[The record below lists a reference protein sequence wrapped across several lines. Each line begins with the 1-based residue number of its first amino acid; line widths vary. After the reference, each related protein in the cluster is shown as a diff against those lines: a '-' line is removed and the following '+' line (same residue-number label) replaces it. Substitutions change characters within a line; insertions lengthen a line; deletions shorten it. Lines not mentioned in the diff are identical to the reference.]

1 MEERG
6 ASTAATGGDC
16 AASAHVTIRGLT
28 KRFTDAVV
36 YDRFD
41 LDIPR
46 GKLVSVFGPNG
57 CGKSTLI
64 NMIAGLIPAD
74 AGEILFDGKPL
85 RDIKFGYVFQNYR
98 EALFPWL
105 RAIDNIQYPLKLMK
119 LPKAERRA
127 RGADGRQ
134 PRRQDRPQPLSLRA
148 VGRPAAAR
156 LDHAGARGGTANS
169 FSRRAVLGAR
179 LRDDAVH
186 ARPAPA
192 HLRGDGN
199 DDGTRLARPR
209 GGGLSR
215 RPHSPALA
223 PSGMHCRLRAL
234 RRRATPHRRDAVAAR
249 LRPNQGALPRHIP
262 AGGSQGMTRFDP
274 YLPIIGVVGLIVVWY
289 LAVWYQ
295 VVDPVLLPSPIDTF
309 RALWSGMT
317 GGRLGFD
324 FMRTLERTILA
335 TLIAA
340 AIAIPLGILLGASEK
355 VYRSVEFVVDF
366 FRSTPASAMFPLF
379 LVLFGVGDKTKVSV
393 AAFGAALVILFNV
406 AYGVM
411 HARKTR
417 LLAAKVM
424 GASRIRVLTD
434 VMLLESLPQTF
445 VGLRNGV
452 SLALVIV
459 VVAEMFIGSTDGLGQ
474 RVFEAQQLFAMPDMY
489 AAIFAAGGLGY
500 GLNLMFLLVERQFVH
515 WSGK

>member
-1 MEERG
+1 M
-6 ASTAATGGDC
+6 
-16 AASAHVTIRGLT
+16 
-28 KRFTDAVV
+28 
-36 YDRFD
+36 
-41 LDIPR
+41 
-46 GKLVSVFGPNG
+46 
-57 CGKSTLI
+57 
-64 NMIAGLIPAD
+64 
-74 AGEILFDGKPL
+74 KP
-85 RDIKFGYVFQNYR
+85 
-98 EALFPWL
+98 
-105 RAIDNIQYPLKLMK
+105 
-119 LPKAERRA
+119 
-127 RGADGRQ
+127 
-134 PRRQDRPQPLSLRA
+134 
-148 VGRPAAAR
+148 
-156 LDHAGARGGTANS
+156 
-169 FSRRAVLGAR
+169 
-179 LRDDAVH
+179 VH
-186 ARPAPA
+186 
-192 HLRGDGN
+192 
-199 DDGTRLARPR
+199 
-209 GGGLSR
+209 
-215 RPHSPALA
+215 
-223 PSGMHCRLRAL
+223 
-234 RRRATPHRRDAVAAR
+234 
-249 LRPNQGALPRHIP
+249 
-262 AGGSQGMTRFDP
+262 FDP
-274 YLPIIGVVGLIVVWY
+274 YLPIIGVVGLIVIWY

-295 VVDPVLLPSPIDTF
+295 IVDPVLLPSPVDTF
-309 RALWSGMT
+309 RALWSGIA

-335 TLIAA
+335 ILIAA
-340 AIAIPLGILLGASEK
+340 AIAIPLGIALGASER

-379 LVLFGVGDKTKVSV
+379 LVLFGVGDKTKISV

-411 HARKTR
+411 NARKTR